1 MVYICARIGCTL
13 HRHNS
18 IYIDVGWIYMQRMKI
33 LKYKRLYSDPSYRT
47 DERFSIFILSVSIS
61 SPIMNTKKYSALG
74 NSCAHTLLHPLIFI
88 KNAKWTNIWSFCT
101 ANEFPISIFNS
112 LIHRTDYLMNWNS
125 SLLNC
130 IPSDK
135 IWYLIIACESKIQPS
150 SKTERREIHKLLLL
164 FCTANIAAG
173 RRRKKRSVE
182 SSKISLSI

>member
-1 MVYICARIGCTL
+1 MPGL
-13 HRHNS
+13 
-18 IYIDVGWIYMQRMKI
+18 YIDIRWIYMYTWKFSST
-33 LKYKRLYSDPSYRT
+33 KGHTVPRLYSDPSYRT

-74 NSCAHTLLHPLIFI
+74 NSRAHTLLHPLIFI